1 MLKSI
6 RYRTP
11 WPRKRLASTVW
22 CSRVASQ
29 AGEWAN
35 NPVSFCCSELAAGY
49 KVLEAADAV
58 EAQEVVAE
66 HKPALIL
73 LDWMLPGM
81 SGLEFA
87 KWLKRDQHFDEIPVI
102 MLTARD
108 EENYKVQGLEAGIDD
123 YVTKPFSTRE
133 LVARIKAVLRRAG
146 NDDSELI
153 RVEGRLEMDLVQHR
167 VLAQGESIPIGPTEF
182 KLLHF
187 FLTHQERVYSRA
199 QLLDL
204 VWGRDVYIEE
214 RTVDVHI
221 RRLRKALEPHGLENL
236 VQTVRGVGYRFSVR
250 SA

>member
-1 MLKSI
+1 M
-6 RYRTP
+6 
-11 WPRKRLASTVW
+11 STTQILIVEDE
-22 CSRVASQ
+22 SAVR
-29 AGEWAN
+29 EL
-35 NPVSFCCSELAAGY
+35 LAATLLGAGY
-49 KVLEAADAV
+49 DVVEAVDAP
-58 EAQEVVAE
+58 EAQESVAAQN
-66 HKPALIL
+66 PSLIL

-87 KWLKRDQHFDEIPVI
+87 KWLKQDEQLSDIPVI

-108 EENYKVQGLEAGIDD
+108 EENYKVLGLEAGIDD

-133 LVARIKAVLRRAG
+133 LLARIKAVLRRSG
-146 NDDSELI
+146 GDSSGTI
-153 RVEGRLEMDLVQHR
+153 RVDGRLEMDLLQHR
-167 VLAQGESIPIGPTEF
+167 VLANKQPVPVGPTEF

-204 VWGRDVYIEE
+204 VWGRNVFIEE

-221 RRLRKALEPHGLENL
+221 RRLRKALEPHSLENL

-250 SA
+250 PS

>member
-1 MLKSI
+1 MSI
-6 RYRTP
+6 TTILIVEDESAVRE
-11 WPRKRLASTVW
+11 L
-22 CSRVASQ
+22 
-29 AGEWAN
+29 
-35 NPVSFCCSELAAGY
+35 LAATMLGAGY
-49 KVLEAADAV
+49 DVLEAANAA
-58 EAQEVVAE
+58 EAQELVAA
-66 HKPALIL
+66 KNPSLIL

-87 KWLKRDQHFDEIPVI
+87 KWLKRDQQLSDVPVI

-108 EENYKVQGLEAGIDD
+108 EENYKVLGLEAGIDD

-133 LVARIKAVLRRAG
+133 LLARIKAVLRRAG
-146 NDDSELI
+146 GDSNETI
-153 RVEGRLEMDLVQHR
+153 RVDGRLEMDLVQHR
-167 VLAQGESIPIGPTEF
+167 VLANEQPIPVGPTEF

-204 VWGRDVYIEE
+204 VWGRNVYIEE

-221 RRLRKALEPHGLENL
+221 RRLRKALEPHSLENL

-250 SA
+250 PS

>member
-1 MLKSI
+1 MALTKILVVEDESAV
-6 RYRTP
+6 REL
-11 WPRKRLASTVW
+11 LAATLVGAGYE
-22 CSRVASQ
+22 VAEAANGSQ
-29 AGEWAN
+29 AQQA
-35 NPVSFCCSELAAGY
+35 V
-49 KVLEAADAV
+49 AD
-58 EAQEVVAE
+58 QD
-66 HKPALIL
+66 PALIL

-87 KWLKRDQHFDEIPVI
+87 RWLKRDERLSEIPVI

-108 EENYKVQGLEAGIDD
+108 EEGYKVQGLEAGVDD

-133 LVARIKAVLRRAG
+133 LLARIKAVLRRAG
-146 NDDSELI
+146 SDGSELI
-153 RVEGRLEMDLVQHR
+153 RIDNRLEMDLIQHR
-167 VLAQGESIPIGPTEF
+167 VLADDNPISIGPTEF

-204 VWGRDVYIEE
+204 VWGRNVYIEE

-221 RRLRKALEPHGLENL
+221 RRLRKALEPHHLDEL

-250 SA
+250 PS